1 MIKVSII
8 IPVYNTSKY
17 LPRCLDS
24 VISQSLKDIEI
35 ICINDGSTDDSLNIL
50 KKYHDVDNRIII
62 LNLQNGGVARARNAG
77 IKKAI
82 GEFIGFVDSDDYVDN
97 NYFENLYNQANDYDM
112 IRGIR
117 VVNNKHAKNPYGC
130 LVPSIIRR
138 QFLLKNNLFF
148 PNKKVG
154 EDSTLKRWILNHT
167 NKVLETKD
175 VNVYYHYEKRA
186 GSLSNYAIKE
196 EKTND

>member
-77 IKKAI
+77 IRKAI
-82 GEFIGFVDSDDYVDN
+82 GEFIGFVDSDDYVDD
-97 NYFENLYNQANDYDM
+97 NYFENL
-112 IRGIR
+112 
-117 VVNNKHAKNPYGC
+117 
-130 LVPSIIRR
+130 
-138 QFLLKNNLFF
+138 
-148 PNKKVG
+148 
-154 EDSTLKRWILNHT
+154 
-167 NKVLETKD
+167 
-175 VNVYYHYEKRA
+175 
-186 GSLSNYAIKE
+186 
-196 EKTND
+196 